1 MRPAAFD
8 SERDNSKTQHGK
20 TIKQLGAY
28 LWPKKRLDLKIRL
41 VLALLLLAAAKV
53 INIYVPYLLKLTID
67 KFTVTEGLL
76 VLPVALIVSYGL
88 ARLAVSVFGELRDLI
103 FVKVV
108 QHAQRTISLLTFK
121 HLHNLS
127 LDFHLSR
134 QTGGLSRVI
143 ERGTRGISFVL
154 RFLTFN
160 IIPTFFELALV
171 TGVLVYN
178 FDYSYALIILVTI
191 VFYIGVTLSVTEW
204 RLKFRKTMNA
214 KESKANTSAID
225 SLINFET
232 VKYFGNEEH
241 EYRRFDRS
249 LAGYETAAIRSQY
262 SLSLLNIIQTLIICT
277 GLVVIMLKAGQ
288 GVVNKSM
295 TIGDFV
301 LVNTYMI
308 QLYLPLNFLG
318 FVYREVKNSLVDME
332 KMFELKRVHATIQD
346 DPDAD
351 TCDPKTSDV
360 EFSNVHFGYNPDREI
375 LKGISFKVPSGKN
388 IAIVGPS
395 GAGKSTLSRLLF
407 RFYDVGSGS
416 ITLGGQNI
424 RKVKQ
429 KSLRAQ
435 IGVVPQDTVLF
446 NDSIGYNIA
455 YGFPGATQTEIE
467 EVANLAQIHNF
478 VQSLPEG
485 YDTQVGERGLKLS
498 GGEKQRVAIARALL
512 KKPKILLFD
521 EATSSLDTR
530 TEQEILKAFKEIS
543 KNYTTLTIAHRLSTV
558 VDADQ
563 IIVIENGIIAEQGTH
578 QALLDLNGT
587 YKAMWESQSKES

>member
-8 SERDNSKTQHGK
+8 SERDNNEANHSK
-20 TIKQLGAY
+20 TIKELGRY
-28 LWPKKRLDLKIRL
+28 LWPKKRFDLKLRL
-41 VLALLLLAAAKV
+41 ILAILFLALAKV

-67 KFTVTEGLL
+67 DFTDSEKLIA
-76 VLPVALIVSYGL
+76 LPVGLILAYGL
-88 ARLAVSVFGELRDLI
+88 ARLSVSVFGELRDLI
-103 FVKVV
+103 FIKVV

-143 ERGTRGISFVL
+143 ERGTRGVNFVL

-160 IIPTFFELALV
+160 IIPTFLELGLV
-171 TGVLVYN
+171 TAVLVYN
-178 FDYSYALIILVTI
+178 FDYSYAVVIVVTI
-191 VFYIGVTLSVTEW
+191 GLYIALTLSVTEW

-241 EYRRFDRS
+241 EYQRFDQS
-249 LAGYETAAIRSQY
+249 LAGYEKAAIRSQY
-262 SLSLLNIIQTLIICT
+262 SLSLLNVMQTLVICS
-277 GLVVIMLKAGQ
+277 GLVVIMLKAGK
-288 GVVNKSM
+288 GVVNETM
-295 TIGDFV
+295 TVGDFV

-332 KMFELKRVHATIQD
+332 KMFELNRVHATIKD
-346 DPDAD
+346 APDASSGSSRNS
-351 TCDPKTSDV
+351 KV
-360 EFSNVHFGYNPDREI
+360 EFKKVSFGYSADRII
-375 LKGISFKVPSGKN
+375 LKDVSFSVPDGKN
-388 IAIVGPS
+388 VAIVGPS

-407 RFYDVGSGS
+407 RFYDVQSGS
-416 ITLGGQNI
+416 VTIGDQDI
-424 RKVKQ
+424 RGLKQ
-429 KSLRAQ
+429 KNLRAQ

-455 YGFPGATQTEIE
+455 YGSPGATQKEIE
-467 EVANLAQIHNF
+467 EVAKLAQIHDF
-478 VQSLPEG
+478 ISRLTDG
-485 YDTQVGERGLKLS
+485 YKTQVGERGLKLS

-512 KKPKILLFD
+512 KKPKVLLFD
-521 EATSSLDTR
+521 EATSALDTH
-530 TEQEILKAFKEIS
+530 TEQEILKSFKEIS

-563 IIVIENGIIAEQGTH
+563 IIVLEEGQVTETGTH
-578 QALLDLNGT
+578 HELLELGGA
-587 YKAMWESQSKES
+587 YHSMWESQSKDS